1 MTISLADTLLSATPP
16 LLVLLLLVV
25 RGWSGA
31 RAGLAGWILALLL
44 AILHFGAGARLLAYA
59 HLRALVLTFDVVYII
74 WSALL
79 LYLIVLEAGA
89 LARIANWFE
98 SLTEDAVLRVLL
110 LGWVFASFLQGVG
123 GFGVP
128 IAVVAPLLVGLGV
141 PPLNAVVIPSIGHSW
156 SVTFGSLGTSFIA
169 LLGVTGADA
178 AAVAPPTAI
187 LLGAA
192 AFGCGAL
199 VAHAFGGCPALRRAL
214 PAVLVI
220 GAVMAGSQYVL
231 VQLDLWRLGATG
243 AGLAGTL
250 AALLWTRFIRP
261 RSTQKPASD
270 ADTPDRPSL
279 RLAIVGYAALVI
291 LALLVKGV
299 PPISEML
306 GSWRLSVAVPA
317 VATARGW
324 ETAATDS
331 LGVALL
337 SHPGTI
343 LLASA
348 LLAAVLYR
356 RGGWLPTGSSRT
368 LLGGTYQR
376 WRRSALGILTM
387 MMMALVMANAGMT
400 RALAE
405 GLSQAVPAE
414 LYGFVATIIGAIGA
428 FMTGSN
434 TNSNAVFGALQ
445 RDTALLLGLSVPWVL
460 ALQTASGALSSML
473 APAKILVGMSTVG
486 IRPGDTEGAEGQA
499 LRHLLKYG
507 GLLLLGITLIAYALG
522 RLSPG

>member
-1 MTISLADTLLSATPP
+1 M
-16 LLVLLLLVV
+16 
-25 RGWSGA
+25 
-31 RAGLAGWILALLL
+31 
-44 AILHFGAGARLLAYA
+44 
-59 HLRALVLTFDVVYII
+59 
-74 WSALL
+74 
-79 LYLIVLEAGA
+79 
-89 LARIANWFE
+89 
-98 SLTEDAVLRVLL
+98 
-110 LGWVFASFLQGVG
+110 
-123 GFGVP
+123 
-128 IAVVAPLLVGLGV
+128 
-141 PPLNAVVIPSIGHSW
+141 
-156 SVTFGSLGTSFIA
+156 
-169 LLGVTGADA
+169 
-178 AAVAPPTAI
+178 
-187 LLGAA
+187 
-192 AFGCGAL
+192 
-199 VAHAFGGCPALRRAL
+199 
-214 PAVLVI
+214 
-220 GAVMAGSQYVL
+220 
-231 VQLDLWRLGATG
+231 
-243 AGLAGTL
+243 
-250 AALLWTRFIRP
+250 
-261 RSTQKPASD
+261 
-270 ADTPDRPSL
+270 
-279 RLAIVGYAALVI
+279 
-291 LALLVKGV
+291 KGV
-299 PPISEML
+299 PPISETL

-356 RGGWLPTGSSRT
+356 RRGWLPAGSSRT
-368 LLGGTYQR
+368 LLSGTYQR

-414 LYGFVATIIGAIGA
+414 LYGFVATLIGAIGA

-460 ALQTASGALSSML
+460 ALQTASGAIASML

-486 IRPGDTEGAEGQA
+486 FRPGDTAGTEGRA

-507 GLLLLGITLIAYALG
+507 GLLLLGITVITYALG